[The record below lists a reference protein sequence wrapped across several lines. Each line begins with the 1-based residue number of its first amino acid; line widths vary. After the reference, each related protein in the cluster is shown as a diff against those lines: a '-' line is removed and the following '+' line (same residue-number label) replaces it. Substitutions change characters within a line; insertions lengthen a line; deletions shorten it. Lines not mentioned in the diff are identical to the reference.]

1 MPVETLVRLS
11 ERLRAFVEFVGRWGA
26 VFILPLVFVTMWDV
40 VMRKIGGLQVVLV
53 EHFGRPFESTVL
65 QELEWHFHT
74 ALFTLVLGYSYVRNR
89 HVRVDL
95 IREKLTFRSQAWI
108 EFLGVSL
115 FMIPYCL
122 IVGYFALTFAWDSLL
137 LMEKSASTVGLSYR
151 WVIKS
156 VLVFGMFVAF
166 VSGVAVW
173 LQTVIVLFGPP
184 EARFK
189 LMTLEW
195 PEDAERRG
203 KKIATGACCASTR
216 RRC

>member
-137 LMEKSASTVGLSYR
+137 VMEKSASTVGLSYR

-173 LQTVIVLFGPP
+173 LQAVIVLFGPP

-195 PEDAERRG
+195 PEDADRRG
-203 KKIATGACCASTR
+203 GKIATGT
-216 RRC
+216 

>member
-1 MPVETLVRLS
+1 MPVETLVRVS

-40 VMRKIGGLQVVLV
+40 VMRKIGGLQVILV
-53 EHFGRPFESTVL
+53 ENFGRPFESTVL

-95 IREKLTFRSQAWI
+95 IREKLTFRSQVWI

-122 IVGYFALTFAWDSLL
+122 IVGYFAFTFAWDSLL

-203 KKIATGACCASTR
+203 GKIATGT
-216 RRC
+216 

>member
-1 MPVETLVRLS
+1 MPVETLVRVS

-40 VMRKIGGLQVVLV
+40 VMRKIGGLQVILV
-53 EHFGRPFESTVL
+53 ETFGRPFESTVL

-108 EFLGVSL
+108 ELLGVSL

-203 KKIATGACCASTR
+203 GKIATGT
-216 RRC
+216 

>member
-1 MPVETLVRLS
+1 MPVDLLVRVS
-11 ERLRAFVEFVGRWGA
+11 ERLRAFIEFVGRWGA

-40 VMRKIGGLQVVLV
+40 FMRKIGGLQVFLV

-65 QELEWHFHT
+65 QEMEWHFHT
-74 ALFTLVLGYSYVRNR
+74 ALFTLVLGYAYVRNR

-95 IREKLTFRSQAWI
+95 IREKLNFRTQVWI
-108 EFLGVSL
+108 EFLGVTF

-122 IVGYFALTFAWDSLL
+122 IVGYFALGFAWDSLL

-156 VLVFGMFVAF
+156 VLVFGMFMAF
-166 VSGVAVW
+166 LSGVAVW

-195 PEDAERRG
+195 PEDAERRSQ
-203 KKIATGACCASTR
+203 KIATGT
-216 RRC
+216 

>member
-95 IREKLTFRSQAWI
+95 IREKLTFRTQAWI

-173 LQTVIVLFGPP
+173 LQAVIVLFGPP

-195 PEDAERRG
+195 PEDADRRG
-203 KKIATGACCASTR
+203 GKIATGT
-216 RRC
+216 

>member
-1 MPVETLVRLS
+1 MPVETLVRVS

-40 VMRKIGGLQVVLV
+40 VMRKIGGLQVILV
-53 EHFGRPFESTVL
+53 ETFGRPFESTVL

-108 EFLGVSL
+108 ELLGVSL

-195 PEDAERRG
+195 PEDADRRG
-203 KKIATGACCASTR
+203 GKIATGT
-216 RRC
+216 

>member
-122 IVGYFALTFAWDSLL
+122 IVGYFAVTFAWDSLL

-203 KKIATGACCASTR
+203 GKIATGT
-216 RRC
+216 